1 MTIAEDRPGGAPR
14 RVRMAPE
21 DRERMIIEQAAQF
34 FARHGFA
41 AQIREIAR
49 EIGISQG
56 LIYRYFR
63 SKGELIERVYG
74 HVFLNRWRPEWERGL
89 RDRSKPLGVR
99 LEAFYL
105 SYLDAVDDPD
115 WIRLSMYS
123 GLDGTNLVRRYIETQ
138 VEDLLEII
146 ATECRVYRQ
155 DDKAPGSNP
164 RGEPDDYEME
174 MVWHLH
180 STFIYY
186 LVRKHIFQTRATDD
200 RTLLVRIAVGDF
212 LSGLAADR

>member
-1 MTIAEDRPGGAPR
+1 MAITDKGGRAEAPR

-21 DRERMIIEQAAQF
+21 DRERMILEKAAAF
-34 FARHGFA
+34 FARHGFS
-41 AQIREIAR
+41 AQIREIAK
-49 EIGISQG
+49 ESGISPG

-63 SKGELIERVYG
+63 SKGELIEKVYE
-74 HVFLNRWRPEWERGL
+74 HVFLNRWKPEWEAGL
-89 RDRSKPLGVR
+89 KDRSRPLRAR
-99 LEAFYL
+99 LEAFYA
-105 SYLDAVDDPD
+105 SYLDAIDDPD

-146 ATECRVYRQ
+146 AAECRVYRGAEA
-155 DDKAPGSNP
+155 APAA
-164 RGEPDDYEME
+164 EPDDYEME

-186 LVRKHIFQTRATDD
+186 LVRKHIFQTRATRD
-200 RTLLVRIAVGDF
+200 RALLVEIAVADF
-212 LSGLAADR
+212 LSGLAADH